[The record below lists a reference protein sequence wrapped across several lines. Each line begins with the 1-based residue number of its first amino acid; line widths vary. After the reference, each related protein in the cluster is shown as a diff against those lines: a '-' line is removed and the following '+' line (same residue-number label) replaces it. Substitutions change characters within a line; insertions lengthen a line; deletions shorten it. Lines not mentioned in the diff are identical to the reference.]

1 MIRKAWRKAVKFLGS
16 AGLATWL
23 LALVGA
29 WSMVATFVPQDN
41 APQKVAAWAATHP
54 VIEPVV
60 RALGLHHAFTSTVFR
75 VLVLALA
82 LSTALC
88 AWRRTKVAIARMRTL
103 REAAAADQEWLSAHR
118 DLEITCDP
126 ALTASDVVAKAAE
139 TLERLGIKAKRGDGN
154 LEAVSPAWAVL
165 GSTVFHWGLL
175 AVIVV
180 VLVASL
186 QRSSGLMGVAVGETK
201 ADAPPSYKLLRAGPL
216 HDWSDVHRSIR
227 VDTFTPDYYTGKIDR
242 GPTPTVSVL
251 DASGRVVKTQRVY
264 PNMPLRTGS
273 LTIHPADHGLSAQLT
288 LLNAAGAET
297 GRSVRLVDFSQE
309 ATGGTVPV
317 EPVSVLDEAG
327 KALLNIAVVV
337 PLDREGDKYVNAI
350 PTDPT
355 IRAIVTDPEG
365 MLVLDQV
372 IRRGEEAALPTGDRL
387 RLDAVGWYARLNVVD
402 DKTTV
407 FLYAAFA
414 IAMFGL
420 TLTLVTRQQIV
431 VAHVL
436 EGPGGAKLAA
446 AVRLWRNVPTT
457 HGEIESEL
465 AKALGGVEKESVS

>member
-1 MIRKAWRKAVKFLGS
+1 MIRRAWRKTVRFLGS
-16 AGLATWL
+16 PGLATWL
-23 LALVGA
+23 LVLVGA

-41 APQKVAAWAATHP
+41 APEKVAPWATAHP
-54 VIEPVV
+54 LIEPVV
-60 RALGLHHAFTSTVFR
+60 QALGLHHAFTSTVFR

-103 REAAAADQEWLSAHR
+103 RTAAEADHQWLSAHR
-118 DLEITCDP
+118 DLEINCD
-126 ALTASDVVAKAAE
+126 LTLSPSEVVSRAAE
-139 TLERLGIKAKRGDGN
+139 TLEGLGIKAKRGDGN
-154 LEAVSPAWAVL
+154 LAAVSPGWTVL
-165 GSTVFHWGLL
+165 GSPVFHWGLL

-186 QRSSGLMGVAVGETK
+186 QRSTGLMGVAVGETK
-201 ADAPPSYKLLRAGPL
+201 PDAPASYNLLRAGPL
-216 HDWSDVHRSIR
+216 HDWGDVHRSIR

-273 LTIHPADHGLSAQLT
+273 LTIHPADHGLSAAIA
-288 LLNAAGAET
+288 LLNAAGVET
-297 GRSVRLVDFSQE
+297 GRSVRLLDFSQE

-327 KALLNIAVVV
+327 KALLNIYVVV
-337 PLDREGDKYVNAI
+337 PLDRNGDRYINAVPQN
-350 PTDPT
+350 PTA
-355 IRAIVTDPEG
+355 RVIVTDPAG
-365 MLVLDQV
+365 TLVLDKV
-372 IRRGEEAALPTGDRL
+372 IRPGDEAALPTGDRL

-402 DKTTV
+402 DKTTA

-414 IAMFGL
+414 IAMVGL

-431 VAHVL
+431 VAQVL
-436 EGPGGAKLAA
+436 EGPGGLMLAA
-446 AVRLWRNVPTT
+446 SVRLWRNVPTT
-457 HGEIESEL
+457 LGEIENEL
-465 AKALGGVEKESVS
+465 GKALGGVEKESMS